1 LRPTLFLFGVLIK
14 TIVLILSLLTL
25 PSFAGD
31 SSINFAPGIN
41 PTDLQ
46 KIHPKLLQIVSYI
59 SVFCK
64 ENRIQ
69 LVVTSA
75 IRSKERNKL
84 VGGVSE
90 THTSGRAVDFS
101 IKERWGWTPD
111 LVWTMTIKVNKMYKQ
126 FGAFTNRP
134 QDKQVVLFNHSV
146 NPNEG
151 THIHLQVYKG
161 LPWK

>member
-1 LRPTLFLFGVLIK
+1 LHPTLFLFGVLIK

-46 KIHPKLLQIVSYI
+46 KIHPKLLQIVAYI

-69 LVVTSA
+69 LVITSA

-84 VGGVSE
+84 VGGISQ
-90 THTSGRAVDFS
+90 THVDGRAVDIS
-101 IKERWGWTPD
+101 IKERWGWTD
-111 LVWTMTIKVNKMYKQ
+111 DKIMILTMKVDQMYKQ

-134 QDKQVVLFNHSV
+134 DNKQVVIFNHDAG
-146 NPNEG
+146 NG
-151 THIHLQVYKG
+151 YHLHIQVYRG